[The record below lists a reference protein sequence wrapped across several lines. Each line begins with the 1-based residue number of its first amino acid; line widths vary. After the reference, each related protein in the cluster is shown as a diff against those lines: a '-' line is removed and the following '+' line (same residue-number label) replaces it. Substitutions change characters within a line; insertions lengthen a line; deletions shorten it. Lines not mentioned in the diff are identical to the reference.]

1 VPRVQRGA
9 FFFGARENCSRCF
22 FIIPVDRIFTSFVE
36 GAFTSIFDVSAEMLA
51 IACVYRARHAD

>member
-1 VPRVQRGA
+1 L
-9 FFFGARENCSRCF
+9 

-36 GAFTSIFDVSAEMLA
+36 AAFTSIFDVSSEILA

>member
-1 VPRVQRGA
+1 VRR
-9 FFFGARENCSRCF
+9 F

-36 GAFTSIFDVSAEMLA
+36 GAFTSIFDVSAEILA

>member
-1 VPRVQRGA
+1 VFNTGHSFLLPA
-9 FFFGARENCSRCF
+9 KSCLRCF